1 MKTKCCTKCKIEKS
15 LSEFNK
21 NRSAK
26 DGLDYWC
33 RACKNARRKTYNYP
47 PSIGPKICSGC
58 SEIKPAKDFGRN
70 KRRKNGLSSRC
81 KLCQSARKKARNHPR
96 SMAPQTC
103 RSCGK
108 TMLAENFTADTK
120 NTSGLS
126 SWCRVCISAKIKER
140 VYGVDRQKHLAMLNF
155 QGWKCLC
162 GAPLTMSS
170 PIDHCHQTGA
180 IRGILCQNCNKPLGH
195 VKDSPIILR
204 KLADYLEQ
212 PNQWGYAPQRNSRRK
227 Q

>member
-15 LSEFNK
+15 LSEFSKNK
-21 NRSAK
+21 GAK
-26 DGLDYWC
+26 DGRNYWC
-33 RACKNARRKTYNYP
+33 RACKSAHSKTLNYP
-47 PSIGPKICSGC
+47 SSIEPKICSRC
-58 SEIKPAKDFGRN
+58 NEIKPARGFDKD
-70 KRRKNGLSSRC
+70 KRRKNGSSPWC
-81 KLCQSARKKARNHPR
+81 KLCQSARKKACSHPR
-96 SMAPQTC
+96 STAPQIC

-108 TMLAENFTADTK
+108 TMLAENFTSDKK
-120 NTSGLS
+120 NTSGLN
-126 SWCRVCISAKIKER
+126 SWCKVCISAKIKEQ

-162 GAPLTMSS
+162 GAPLTMGS

-212 PNQWGYAPQRNSRRK
+212 PSQWGHVPEK
-227 Q
+227 P